1 MIVVTHDRTVGAV
14 ADRLVA
20 IRDGWTISEQL
31 RVGADGACGPGAA
44 DTQREYAV
52 IDRAGRLQIPPD
64 SLHAAGI
71 TDRAALR
78 LESGRIIVEPPPS
91 IEGQR

>member
-1 MIVVTHDRTVGAV
+1 MIVVTHDRAVGAV

-20 IRDGWTISEQL
+20 IRDGWIISERL
-31 RVGADGACGPGAA
+31 RVAAHGAGGPGAA

-52 IDRAGRLQIPPD
+52 INRAGRLEVTTD
-64 SLHAAGI
+64 YLHAAGI
-71 TDRAALR
+71 TDRAVLR

-91 IEGQR
+91 TEGQR